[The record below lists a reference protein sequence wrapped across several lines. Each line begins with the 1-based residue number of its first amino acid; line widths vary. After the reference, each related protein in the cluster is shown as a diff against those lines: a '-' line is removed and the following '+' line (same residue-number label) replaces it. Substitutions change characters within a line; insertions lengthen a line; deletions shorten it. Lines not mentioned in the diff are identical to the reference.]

1 MSEHMKTLP
10 TKTAEIHFLGP
21 VSNRLKAIE
30 ILEELGFHEISE
42 MVSFEEAFP
51 DHHPGRNIVG
61 YRRREGLTQKELSQA
76 TGIPQPHISEMENNR
91 RPIGKKNAKILAKVL
106 KTDYRMFL

>member
-1 MSEHMKTLP
+1 ML
-10 TKTAEIHFLGP
+10 
-21 VSNRLKAIE
+21 
-30 ILEELGFHEISE
+30 
-42 MVSFEEAFP
+42 SFEEAFP

-61 YRRREGLTQKELSQA
+61 YRRREGLIQKELSQA
-76 TGIPQPHISEMENNR
+76 TGIPQPHLSEMENNR

>member
-1 MSEHMKTLP
+1 MSEHMKTP
-10 TKTAEIHFLGP
+10 HTEITEIHFLRP
-21 VSNRLKAIE
+21 ESHRSKAIA

-42 MVSFEEAFP
+42 MISFEEAFP

-61 YRRREGLTQKELSQA
+61 YRRRECLTQKELSQA

-91 RPIGKKNAKILAKVL
+91 RPIGKKNAKKLAKVL
-106 KTDYRMFL
+106 NADYRMFL